1 VTTMVPR
8 CSILLLLFVCMA
20 ALGGSVQA
28 QSGKSI
34 TIRFLDSRTGN
45 LITPTGFLIRVD
57 HQQADHADWVQQNED
72 GSGKLTLQQDASLL
86 TANATYDRTMS
97 IYVNCDST
105 KDRPAPVDHWYAVP
119 DILKSGVVAP
129 NDCSK
134 RTAQAK
140 PGEFVVFVRR
150 INWREQM
157 QQDY

>member
-1 VTTMVPR
+1 MVPR

-72 GSGKLTLQQDASLL
+72 GSGKLTLQQD
-86 TANATYDRTMS
+86 S
-97 IYVNCDST
+97 I
-105 KDRPAPVDHWYAVP
+105 APDGECHLRQDHVDLCKLRFHQ
-119 DILKSGVVAP
+119 G
-129 NDCSK
+129 
-134 RTAQAK
+134 QAC
-140 PGEFVVFVRR
+140 PG
-150 INWREQM
+150 
-157 QQDY
+157 